1 MTEHILLVEPK
12 YYSQFPPIG
21 LLKLSSLEKSKG
33 NSTELVK
40 KNESPEK
47 EPDKIYVTSL
57 FTWAWNEVWRSIGY
71 YKSQFPEAEIFLG
84 GLYASLLPDHA
95 KLSGVNNIITG
106 LNSEAEEM
114 MPDYGLVPKW
124 DGSIIFASR
133 GCINKCLYCAV
144 PKLEG
149 KICLEKKSILKYV
162 YPKHTIIYFFDNN
175 ILAMKY
181 WREIFKELID
191 LDKEVDFN
199 QGIEARLIT
208 AEVVKYITKMKIS
221 YIRLAYDK
229 PEERKYVEKAIK
241 LLGENGVDKRNIFVY
256 TLFNF
261 NESPDDFF
269 FRVREII
276 NWGATCY
283 PMRFQPIYALD
294 KDAYISPKWNF
305 KLLERVAAARRI
317 FGYGGAF
324 PPYEGLV
331 EKLNISKGFLDGFSL
346 YPVEKDEKVKI
357 QFDKI
362 IF

>member
-1 MTEHILLVEPK
+1 
-12 YYSQFPPIG
+12 
-21 LLKLSSLEKSKG
+21 
-33 NSTELVK
+33 
-40 KNESPEK
+40 
-47 EPDKIYVTSL
+47 
-57 FTWAWNEVWRSIGY
+57 
-71 YKSQFPEAEIFLG
+71 
-84 GLYASLLPDHA
+84 
-95 KLSGVNNIITG
+95 
-106 LNSEAEEM
+106 
-114 MPDYGLVPKW
+114 
-124 DGSIIFASR
+124 
-133 GCINKCLYCAV
+133 
-144 PKLEG
+144 
-149 KICLEKKSILKYV
+149 
-162 YPKHTIIYFFDNN
+162 
-175 ILAMKY
+175 MKY